1 MATIKNTIKL
11 QDKMTPVL
19 RSIIKSLDTTV
30 TVMAGVDK
38 VSNTAFNK
46 MKRDVKQAQDAL
58 NQFNN
63 SADDVPK
70 KAERGAVAFAKW
82 KNPLVTASALIYTIK
97 NMLSGLSSVRD
108 VADNFTMSMARI
120 GLVTENLNDNMY
132 TTAELQ
138 DRILRSANRSRAEYD
153 ATANAVGRLGLLA
166 GDAFSS
172 TDEII
177 AFTEA
182 MNKAFKVGG
191 TGPQEAA
198 SAMYQLTQAMGSG
211 RLQGDEYRSII
222 ENAPMLANAIADYV
236 GVSKGELKELSSEG
250 AITSDIIKAALFNAA
265 DDIEQKFNQL
275 PKTWGDVGTII
286 KNSSIEMFQ
295 PVIERLSAVANSEQ
309 FAQLQSKIIAFIQQ
323 IADWSLQ
330 AIDFIGRVIDWAQQN
345 KDIILGAMYAIIT
358 VILLYKAISLATA
371 IQTGMAWAMAHWPI
385 LLLIGLIAGLVFA
398 WQNVGNVGKAF
409 IILIGAII
417 AIVTIWIVVQKI
429 LNGVLIANPIGLI
442 IMAIGLLIGIII
454 ALILWITD
462 LWENNMDF
470 KYGVIKIW
478 NDILGFFDKVPL
490 FFMKVGYGI
499 ADAFSHAKVGTM
511 QIMESLANGVIGIIN
526 SLIEKLNKIPGVSI
540 NPLNELSFA
549 ASAAA
554 EEEAKRQARDEK
566 LANKEA
572 EIARKAAERDAKM
585 ATDRAKDEAALAEKR
600 AKAEAEKQAQ
610 AEKEQQMYGAD
621 SSYDWNSMMVDGGKL
636 DSIGRIN
643 DKVEITDED
652 LKYLKDIAKT
662 EFVNKYT
669 TLRPELKV
677 TFGDVHETADTE
689 GLLTAMEDM
698 IENAYAS
705 SLATG

>member
-120 GLVTENLNDNMY
+120 GLVTENLNDTMY

>member
-1 MATIKNTIKL
+1 
-11 QDKMTPVL
+11 MTPVL

-108 VADNFTMSMARI
+108 VADSFTLSMARI
-120 GLVTENLNDNMY
+120 GLVSEGLNDNMY

-138 DRILRSANRSRAEYD
+138 DRILRSANRSRSDYE

-222 ENAPMLANAIADYV
+222 ENAPMLARAIADYV
-236 GVSKGELKELSSEG
+236 GVSQGELKELASEG
-250 AITSDIIKAALFNAA
+250 AITSDVIKNALFNSAG
-265 DDIEQKFNQL
+265 DIEEKFKQL
-275 PKTWGDVGTII
+275 PKTWGDIGTVI

-295 PVIERLSAVANSEQ
+295 PVIERLSAIANSEK
-309 FAQLQSKIIAFIQQ
+309 FAQVQSKIIAFIQQ
-323 IADWSLQ
+323 IADWALQ

-345 KDIILGAMYAIIT
+345 KDIIIGAMYAIIAA
-358 VILLYKAISLATA
+358 VLAYKAIALATA
-371 IQTGMAWAMAHWPI
+371 IQTGIAWAMANWPI
-385 LLLIGLIAGLVFA
+385 LLMIGLIAGLVFA
-398 WQNVGNVGKAF
+398 WQNVGNAGK
-409 IILIGAII
+409 ILIAIIGAII
-417 AIVTIWIVVQKI
+417 AIVTVWIVVQKI

-442 IMAIGLLIGIII
+442 IMAIGLLIGIIV
-454 ALILWITD
+454 ALVLWIVD
-462 LWENNMDF
+462 LWENNLDF

-478 NDILGFFDKVPL
+478 NDILGFFDKIPL

-499 ADAFSHAKVGTM
+499 ADAFGWAKVKSLELIEG
-511 QIMESLANGVIGIIN
+511 LANGAIGIIN
-526 SLIEKLNKIPGVSI
+526 KLIGLLNKIPGVSI
-540 NPLNELSFA
+540 EPINKLSFA

-554 EEEAKRQARDEK
+554 EEEAKKQARADK
-566 LANKEA
+566 IADKEA
-572 EIARKAAERDAKM
+572 DIARKAAERDAKM
-585 ATDRAKDEAALAEKR
+585 AANRAKDELALAEKR

-610 AEKEQQMYGAD
+610 ADREQQMYGAD
-621 SSYDWNSMMVDGGKL
+621 SSYDWDSMMVDGGNL
-636 DSIGRIN
+636 DSIGRI
-643 DKVEITDED
+643 DDSVEITDED

-677 TFGDVHETADTE
+677 SFGDVHETADTE